1 MPLYEYHCPSCR
13 ETFELLRPMQQ
24 ATEPAT
30 CPSGHPK
37 AGRVLSL
44 IADPPRGASAQSGG
58 GGCPGCAG
66 GACSCAG

>member
-13 ETFELLRPMQQ
+13 QTFELLR
-24 ATEPAT
+24 
-30 CPSGHPK
+30 K

-44 IADPPRGASAQSGG
+44 VANLPRDTGASATG

>member
-13 ETFELLRPMQQ
+13 RTFELLRPMNRSS
-24 ATEPAT
+24 EPAT
-30 CPSGHPK
+30 CPSGHPN

-44 IADPPRGASAQSGG
+44 VANLPRETGVSAAT

-66 GACSCAG
+66 GACSCGG